1 MTRNLD
7 SRDTAY
13 NACVDALNE
22 AEDRMQQAAE
32 DRIRAWDAAE
42 ALHGLRKHGR
52 RQTPRAATPG
62 VGLGARTVGTWKRVR

>member
-32 DRIRAWDAAE
+32 DRLRAWDAAE
-42 ALHGLRKHGR
+42 TLHSTGRHGAR
-52 RQTPRAATPG
+52 GTPRAAAPG